1 MAAPACSTEE
11 FIELWQQHKSAAAL
25 ARILGLTERKIH
37 ERRRRTERL
46 RNINLVNDKDARMLV
61 PENNRR
67 IEIAIEDGVM
77 LVGSDVHCWPGGFT
91 TAQRAFIHLSKK
103 LKPVIRILNGDVF
116 DGASISRHPKTA
128 YDVLPTVKQ
137 ELDAVTDFQVAA
149 RKAHTAKFDIWT
161 RGNHDQRYEQRLA
174 VMVPEYEGVPGF
186 SLRDRFPEWE
196 HCMSV
201 AVNDHTMIKHRWHNG
216 IHAVYNNILKS
227 GWSIFTGHLHSLKV
241 IPWTDYNGTRYGV
254 DTGTMAAL
262 PGEQFAQYLEDNPV
276 NWRSGGAVATFYKGK
291 LMPPELF
298 EVVSEADGLVHFR
311 GQVIEV

>member
-1 MAAPACSTEE
+1 MAPLCSTEE
-11 FIELWQQHKSAAAL
+11 FIEIWQQHKSAVKVAKV
-25 ARILGLTERKIH
+25 LGGTERQVQ
-37 ERRRRTERL
+37 ERRRRIERM
-46 RNINLVNDKDARMLV
+46 RNISLLNNKDARMLV

-67 IEIAIEDGVM
+67 IEVVIEDGVM

-91 TAQRAFIHLSKK
+91 TAQRAFIHFSKK
-103 LKPVIRILNGDVF
+103 LKPTIRILNGDVF
-116 DGASISRHPKTA
+116 DGATISRHPKVA
-128 YDVLPTVKQ
+128 YDVLPTVAQ
-137 ELDAVTDFQVAA
+137 ELDAVSDFTVAC
-149 RKAHTAKFDIWT
+149 RKAHKPQFDIWT

-298 EVVSEADGLVHFR
+298 EVVSEADGLIHFR